1 MMEISPSVTF
11 EVLASSGA
19 EDQDRRQDTSKRPK
33 VLCLHGGATSARIFR
48 HQLKMLEATLGDR
61 AELVFVD
68 GRNQVSQSQPEVERA
83 FPGGPFFVHMQR
95 VMDEEPETTET
106 MGTYVD
112 KDEGIAWLMDVL
124 DQQGPFFAWI
134 GFSQGANLALMAL
147 HHLST
152 QRREPLRPSLRWPR
166 AVVFMCPTQF
176 GWFDPGTPPF
186 HSDSIHIMVI
196 SGKLDPRI
204 ARSRAFIRDCLSQS
218 LLTRVD
224 VVEHPEGHRP
234 LPGEPV
240 ARQEVVDVIVQELLK
255 DRSTSS

>member
-1 MMEISPSVTF
+1 M
-11 EVLASSGA
+11 
-19 EDQDRRQDTSKRPK
+19 RPK

-48 HQLKMLEATLGDR
+48 HQLKKLEETLGER
-61 AELVFVD
+61 AELVFLD

-95 VMDEEPETTET
+95 VMDEDPETTET
-106 MGTYVD
+106 TGTYVD
-112 KDEGIAWLMDVL
+112 KGEGIAWLMDVL
-124 DQQGPFFAWI
+124 DQQGPFVAWM

-147 HHLST
+147 HYLHKRSSEHR
-152 QRREPLRPSLRWPR
+152 QPPLRWPR

-176 GWFDPGTPPF
+176 GWFEPGSHPF
-186 HSDSIHIMVI
+186 HSDSIRIMVI

-218 LLTRVD
+218 VLTRGL

-234 LPGEPV
+234 LPGEPD
-240 ARQEVVDVIVQELLK
+240 ARQELVDVIVQELLK
-255 DRSTSS
+255 GRSASS